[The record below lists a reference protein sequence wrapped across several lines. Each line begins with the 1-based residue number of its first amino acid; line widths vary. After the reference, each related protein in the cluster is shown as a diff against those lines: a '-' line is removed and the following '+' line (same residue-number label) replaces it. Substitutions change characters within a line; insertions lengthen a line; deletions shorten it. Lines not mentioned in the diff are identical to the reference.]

1 MAVQQETQ
9 KTPTKERLIETAIDL
24 IWKSS
29 YGAVSVDGICKEAD
43 VRKGSFYHYFPSK
56 IDLAVAAMDSAY
68 SEFKCMME
76 EMFDKSVP
84 PVERF
89 ERLMEY
95 GLAHQEEV
103 AEKYG
108 RVCGCPFISLAS
120 EMAPQDP
127 QIREK
132 VEGIIM
138 RKRSFYEDAL
148 EDMITEGLIP
158 EDTDV
163 EAMSYKIYTFVMGQ
177 LMLAR
182 IQNSLE
188 PMKRDL
194 RTGLFALIG
203 IDYSALKRS
212 A

>member
-1 MAVQQETQ
+1 MAVQQEPQ
-9 KTPTKERLIETAIDL
+9 KTSTKERLIDTAIDL

-29 YGAVSVDGICKEAD
+29 YGAVSVDEICKAAD
-43 VRKGSFYHYFPSK
+43 VRKGSFYHFFPSK
-56 IDLAVAAMDSAY
+56 IDLAVAAMDKAY
-68 SEFKCMME
+68 SEFKCMMHE
-76 EMFDKSVP
+76 LFDKSVP

-89 ERLMEY
+89 EKLMEY
-95 GLAHQEEV
+95 GLAHQEEA

-108 RVCGCPFISLAS
+108 MVCGCPFVSLAS

-138 RKRSFYEDAL
+138 RKRRYYEDAL
-148 EDMITEGLIP
+148 RDMLDEGLIAA
-158 EDTDV
+158 DTDV
-163 EAMSYKIYTFVMGQ
+163 EATAYKIYTFVMGQ

-194 RTGLFALIG
+194 RTGLFTLIG
-203 IDYSALKRS
+203 LDQSALKKS